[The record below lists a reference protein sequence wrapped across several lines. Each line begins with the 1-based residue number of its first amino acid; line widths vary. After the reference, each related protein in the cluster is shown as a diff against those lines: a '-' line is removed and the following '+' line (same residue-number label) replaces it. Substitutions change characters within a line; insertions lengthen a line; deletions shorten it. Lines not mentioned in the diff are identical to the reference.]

1 MRLVWWL
8 AAITVVSLASI
19 VLSERRA
26 FDPVQNLSLTATTPL
41 ASRLRD
47 AARPVDDFFKGITD
61 RGDIVRENKDLR
73 DQIEK
78 LEHAVAA
85 QQNAEQRVRELED
98 ALGVKQARPE
108 DQLLVANVMSEDTS
122 GLKRMIAIDRGSK
135 DGLDEGM
142 VVLSRGGSLVGT
154 VTRTFNDFSW
164 VQLVTDPD
172 SSVNAQVIP
181 GAPQGQ
187 AGSPSPTPAATAAP
201 AVTPTPAD
209 PASSPA
215 ATGAPTP
222 PPSSPTPVPSPVRGV
237 AEGDLKHEL
246 VLDLLPPDASLT
258 EGSLVTTSGLGGN
271 YPRELLIGSV
281 EGVEQRPQSPF
292 TKATL
297 KPAANL
303 YTLDTVL
310 VLLSFKP
317 ARLSPQ

>member
-8 AAITVVSLASI
+8 ASISVVSLVAI
-19 VLSERRA
+19 ALSQRRA
-26 FDPVQNLSLTATTPL
+26 LDPVQNLSLTATTPL

-78 LEHAVAA
+78 LQNAVAS
-85 QQNAEQRVRELED
+85 QQNAEQRVRELEA

-142 VVLSRGGSLVGT
+142 VVLSRSGSLVGT
-154 VTRTFNDFSW
+154 VSRAFNNFSW

-181 GAPQGQ
+181 GAAQPQ
-187 AGSPSPTPAATAAP
+187 AGAPTPTPDVTTTPAAPTPAPPTASPAPTGASPPPSPTPA
-201 AVTPTPAD
+201 PT
-209 PASSPA
+209 
-215 ATGAPTP
+215 
-222 PPSSPTPVPSPVRGV
+222 PVRGV

-246 VLDLLPPDASLT
+246 ILDLLPPDTSLA

-281 EGVEQRPQSPF
+281 QSVEQRPQSPF
-292 TKATL
+292 TKASV

-303 YTLDTVL
+303 STLDTVL

>member
-47 AARPVDDFFKGITD
+47 TARPVDDFFKGITD
-61 RGDIVRENKDLR
+61 GGDIVHENQDLR

-78 LEHAVAA
+78 LQHAVAA
-85 QQNAEQRVRELED
+85 QQNAEQRVRELEN

-154 VTRTFNDFSW
+154 VSRSFNDFSW

-187 AGSPSPTPAATAAP
+187 AGSPAPTPAATAAP
-201 AVTPTPAD
+201 AVTPTPA
-209 PASSPA
+209 PPSSSPA

-222 PPSSPTPVPSPVRGV
+222 SPPSPTPVPSPVRGV

-246 VLDLLPPDASLT
+246 VLDLLPPDAALV

-281 EGVEQRPQSPF
+281 AGVEQRPQSPF

-297 KPAANL
+297 KPTANL
-303 YTLDTVL
+303 STLDTVL

>member
-8 AAITVVSLASI
+8 AAVTVISLVGI
-19 VLSERRA
+19 VFSERRA
-26 FDPVQNLSLTATTPL
+26 LDPVQNLSLTATTPL
-41 ASRLRD
+41 ASRLRN

-78 LEHAVAA
+78 LQNAVAS

-98 ALGVKQARPE
+98 ALKVKQARPE

-142 VVLSRGGSLVGT
+142 VVLSRSGSLVGT
-154 VTRTFNDFSW
+154 VSRAFNDFSW

-181 GAPQGQ
+181 GAAQPQ
-187 AGSPSPTPAATAAP
+187 AGAPTPTPDVTTTPAAPTPAPPTSSPAPTGAPPPPSPTPM
-201 AVTPTPAD
+201 PT
-209 PASSPA
+209 
-215 ATGAPTP
+215 
-222 PPSSPTPVPSPVRGV
+222 PVRGV

-246 VLDLLPPDASLT
+246 ILDLLPPDTSLA

-281 EGVEQRPQSPF
+281 QGVEQRPQSPF

-303 YTLDTVL
+303 STLDTVL

>member
-8 AAITVVSLASI
+8 AALTVISLVGI
-19 VLSERRA
+19 VFSERRA

-41 ASRLRD
+41 ESRLRD
-47 AARPVDDFFKGITD
+47 AARPVDDFFKGFTD

-78 LEHAVAA
+78 LQNAVAS

-98 ALGVKQARPE
+98 ALKVKQARPE

-142 VVLSRGGSLVGT
+142 VVLSRSGSLVGT
-154 VTRTFNDFSW
+154 VSRAFNDFSW

-181 GAPQGQ
+181 GAAQPQ
-187 AGSPSPTPAATAAP
+187 AGGPTPEATTTPTAPTPAA
-201 AVTPTPAD
+201 PTP
-209 PASSPA
+209 SPA
-215 ATGAPTP
+215 PTGAPP
-222 PPSSPTPVPSPVRGV
+222 PPSPTPVPTPVRGV
-237 AEGDLKHEL
+237 AEGDLKHDL
-246 VLDLLPPDASLT
+246 ILDLLPPDASPA

-271 YPRELLIGSV
+271 YPPELLIGSV
-281 EGVEQRPQSPF
+281 QGVEQRPQSPF

-303 YTLDTVL
+303 STLDTVL

>member
-1 MRLVWWL
+1 MRLVRRL
-8 AAITVVSLASI
+8 AAVTVISLLSI
-19 VLSERRA
+19 FLSEKRA
-26 FDPVQNLSLTATTPL
+26 VDPIQNLSLTATTPL

-61 RGDIVRENKDLR
+61 RGDIVRDNKDLR

-78 LEHAVAA
+78 LQHAVAA
-85 QQNAEQRVRELED
+85 QQNAEQRIRELED

-122 GLKRMIAIDRGSK
+122 SLKRMIAIDRGSK

-154 VTRTFNDFSW
+154 VSRTFNDFSW

-172 SSVNAQVIP
+172 SVVNAQVIP
-181 GAPQGQ
+181 GTPGAQ
-187 AGSPSPTPAATAAP
+187 AGSPTATP
-201 AVTPTPAD
+201 AVTPTPTPVP

-215 ATGAPTP
+215 PPTEVPTP
-222 PPSSPTPVPSPVRGV
+222 LPPSPTPIASPVRGV

-246 VLDLLPPDASLT
+246 VLDFLPPDASLP

-292 TKATL
+292 TKAML
-297 KPAANL
+297 KPAADIS
-303 YTLDTVL
+303 TLDTVL

-317 ARLSPQ
+317 ARLSKQ

>member
-8 AAITVVSLASI
+8 AAVTVISLVGI
-19 VLSERRA
+19 VFSERRA
-26 FDPVQNLSLTATTPL
+26 LDPVQNLSLTATTPL
-41 ASRLRD
+41 ASRLRN

-61 RGDIVRENKDLR
+61 RGDIVRGNKDLR

-78 LEHAVAA
+78 LQNAVAS

-98 ALGVKQARPE
+98 ALKVKQARPE

-142 VVLSRGGSLVGT
+142 VVLSRSGSLVGT
-154 VTRTFNDFSW
+154 VSRAFNDFSW

-181 GAPQGQ
+181 GAAQPQ
-187 AGSPSPTPAATAAP
+187 A
-201 AVTPTPAD
+201 
-209 PASSPA
+209 
-215 ATGAPTP
+215 GAPTP
-222 PPSSPTPVPSPVRGV
+222 TPDVTTTPAAPTPAPPTSSPAPTGAPPPPSPTPVPTPVRGV

-246 VLDLLPPDASLT
+246 ILDLLPPDTSLA

-281 EGVEQRPQSPF
+281 QGVEQRPQSPF

-303 YTLDTVL
+303 STLDTVL

-317 ARLSPQ
+317 ARISPQ

>member
-8 AAITVVSLASI
+8 AAVTVISLVGI
-19 VLSERRA
+19 VFSERRA
-26 FDPVQNLSLTATTPL
+26 LDPVQNLSLTATTPL
-41 ASRLRD
+41 ASRLRN

-78 LEHAVAA
+78 LQNAVAS

-98 ALGVKQARPE
+98 ALKVKQARPE

-142 VVLSRGGSLVGT
+142 VVLSRSGSLVGT
-154 VTRTFNDFSW
+154 VSRAFNDFSW

-181 GAPQGQ
+181 GAAQPQ
-187 AGSPSPTPAATAAP
+187 AGAPTPTPDVTTTPAAPTPAPPTSSPAPTGAPPPPSPTPL
-201 AVTPTPAD
+201 PT
-209 PASSPA
+209 
-215 ATGAPTP
+215 
-222 PPSSPTPVPSPVRGV
+222 PVRGV

-246 VLDLLPPDASLT
+246 ILDLLPPDTSLA

-281 EGVEQRPQSPF
+281 QGVEQRPQSPF

-303 YTLDTVL
+303 STLDTVL

>member
-8 AAITVVSLASI
+8 AAVTVISLVGI
-19 VLSERRA
+19 VFSERRA
-26 FDPVQNLSLTATTPL
+26 LDPVQNLSLTATTPL
-41 ASRLRD
+41 ASRLRN

-78 LEHAVAA
+78 LQNAVAS

-98 ALGVKQARPE
+98 ALKVKQARPE

-142 VVLSRGGSLVGT
+142 VVLSRSGSLVGT
-154 VTRTFNDFSW
+154 VSRAFNDFSW

-181 GAPQGQ
+181 GAAQPQ
-187 AGSPSPTPAATAAP
+187 A
-201 AVTPTPAD
+201 
-209 PASSPA
+209 
-215 ATGAPTP
+215 GAPTP
-222 PPSSPTPVPSPVRGV
+222 TPDVTTTPAAPTPAPPTSSPAPTGAPPPRSPTPVPTPVRGV

-246 VLDLLPPDASLT
+246 ILDLLPPDTSLA

-281 EGVEQRPQSPF
+281 QGVEQRPQSPF

-303 YTLDTVL
+303 STLDTVL

>member
-1 MRLVWWL
+1 MRLLWWL
-8 AAITVVSLASI
+8 AAVSVISLTSI

-41 ASRLRD
+41 ASSLRD

-61 RGDIVRENKDLR
+61 RGDIVRENRDLN

-78 LEHAVAA
+78 LQHAVAA
-85 QQNAEQRVRELED
+85 QQNAEQRVRELES
-98 ALGVKQARPE
+98 ALGVKQERPE

-142 VVLSRGGSLVGT
+142 VVLSRSGSLIGT
-154 VTRTFNDFSW
+154 VSRVLNNYSW

-181 GAPQGQ
+181 GGPQGQ
-187 AGSPSPTPAATAAP
+187 AAAPTETPAVTATP
-201 AVTPTPAD
+201 AVTPA
-209 PASSPA
+209 PASPTSPA
-215 ATGAPTP
+215 PTGGPAPAP
-222 PPSSPTPVPSPVRGV
+222 PSPTPVPSAVRGV

-246 VLDLLPPDASLT
+246 LLDLLPPDVVLAK
-258 EGSLVTTSGLGGN
+258 GSLVTTSGLGGN

-281 EGVEQRPQSPF
+281 EGVEQRPQSLF

-303 YTLDTVL
+303 AALDTVL
-310 VLLSFKP
+310 VLMSFKP
-317 ARLSPQ
+317 ARLTQQ

>member
-181 GAPQGQ
+181 GTPQGL
-187 AGSPSPTPAATAAP
+187 ASTPTETPVVAATP
-201 AVTPTPAD
+201 AVTPTP
-209 PASSPA
+209 
-215 ATGAPTP
+215 
-222 PPSSPTPVPSPVRGV
+222 
-237 AEGDLKHEL
+237 
-246 VLDLLPPDASLT
+246 
-258 EGSLVTTSGLGGN
+258 
-271 YPRELLIGSV
+271 
-281 EGVEQRPQSPF
+281 
-292 TKATL
+292 
-297 KPAANL
+297 
-303 YTLDTVL
+303 
-310 VLLSFKP
+310 
-317 ARLSPQ
+317 

>member
-8 AAITVVSLASI
+8 AAVTVISLVGI
-19 VLSERRA
+19 VFSERRA
-26 FDPVQNLSLTATTPL
+26 LTPVQNLSLTATTPL

-47 AARPVDDFFKGITD
+47 GARPVDDFFKGITD
-61 RGDIVRENKDLR
+61 RGDIVSENRDLR
-73 DQIEK
+73 DQVEK
-78 LEHAVAA
+78 LQNAVAA

-98 ALGVKQARPE
+98 ALRVKQARPE

-142 VVLSRGGSLVGT
+142 VVLSRSGSLVGT
-154 VTRTFNDFSW
+154 VSRAFNDFSW

-181 GAPQGQ
+181 GAAQPQ
-187 AGSPSPTPAATAAP
+187 AGAPKPTPDVTT
-201 AVTPTPAD
+201 TPTAPTPTA
-209 PASSPA
+209 PTSSPA
-215 ATGAPTP
+215 PTGAPAP
-222 PPSSPTPVPSPVRGV
+222 PPPSPTPVPIPVRGV

-246 VLDLLPPDASLT
+246 ILDLLPPDASPS

-271 YPRELLIGSV
+271 YPPELLIGSV
-281 EGVEQRPQSPF
+281 QGVEQRPQSPF
-292 TKATL
+292 TKAKL

-303 YTLDTVL
+303 STLDTVL

>member
-1 MRLVWWL
+1 MRLLWWL
-8 AAITVVSLASI
+8 AAVTAISLTSI
-19 VLSERRA
+19 LLSERRA
-26 FDPVQNLSLTATTPL
+26 IDPVQNLSLTATTPL

-61 RGDIVRENKDLR
+61 RGDVVSENRDLR
-73 DQIEK
+73 DQIER
-78 LEHAVAA
+78 LQNSVAA
-85 QQNAEQRVRELED
+85 QQNDQQRIRELED

-135 DGLDEGM
+135 DSLDEGM

-154 VTRTFNDFSW
+154 ISRVFNDFSW

-181 GAPQGQ
+181 GVPQGQ
-187 AGSPSPTPAATAAP
+187 GAASSETPGVTTTP
-201 AVTPTPAD
+201 AVTPTPAP
-209 PASSPA
+209 PASSPPPS
-215 ATGAPTP
+215 GAPTP
-222 PPSSPTPVPSPVRGV
+222 PPPSPTPLPSPVRGV

-246 VLDLLPPDASLT
+246 LLDLLPPDVALPK
-258 EGSLVTTSGLGGN
+258 GSLVTTSGLGGN

-292 TKATL
+292 TKASV

-303 YTLDTVL
+303 TALDTVL
-310 VLLSFKP
+310 VLISFKP